1 MAKQKNYVEA
11 HKVQTKI
18 SAMDKE
24 ENDNWMSAR
33 ANKIQTA
40 ISQLKVKQNN
50 EMLALKKRVSTSR
63 DEQTKDRNVEQ

>member
-18 SAMDKE
+18 NSMDKE
-24 ENDNWMSAR
+24 ENESWLNAR

-40 ISQLKVKQNN
+40 INQLKAKESN
-50 EMLALKKRVSTSR
+50 ELVALKKRISTSR
-63 DEQTKDRNVEQ
+63 DEQTKDRTV